1 MKGLLRIVGLFLPHF
16 FAAALSCRK
25 STDKRLIKFFL
36 PYGMMRRRMLDV
48 FGEEV
53 GSDVKDRG
61 FSGLVRSVCPYG
73 LVLWWDDDGKN
84 VRPALVAARDAGGRP
99 ASVKVGTQGL
109 ESRLDALCAE
119 MRESSERLELIVL
132 RALTGR
138 ADARKAEMEP

>member
-1 MKGLLRIVGLFLPHF
+1 MRGLLRIVGLFLPHF
-16 FAAALSCRK
+16 FAAVLSCRK

-53 GSDVKDRG
+53 GPMEKDRG
-61 FSGLVRSVCPYG
+61 LSGLFRSVCPYG

-84 VRPALVAARDAGGRP
+84 VRPAPVAASGAGGRP
-99 ASVKVGTQGL
+99 ASVKVDTKGL
-109 ESRLDALCAE
+109 ESRLDALRAE
-119 MRESSERLELIVL
+119 MRESNERLELVVL

-138 ADARKAEMEP
+138 SGK

>member
-36 PYGMMRRRMLDV
+36 PYGMMRRRMRDV

-53 GSDVKDRG
+53 GSKEKDRG
-61 FSGLVRSVCPYG
+61 LSGLFRSACPYG
-73 LVLWWDDDGKN
+73 LVLWWDDDGKD
-84 VRPALVAARDAGGRP
+84 VRPAPVAARGAASCP
-99 ASVKVGTQGL
+99 ASVKVDTKGF
-109 ESRLDALCAE
+109 ESRIDALRAE
-119 MRESSERLELIVL
+119 MQEANERLELVIL

-138 ADARKAEMEP
+138 SGK

>member
-36 PYGMMRRRMLDV
+36 PYGMMCRRMLDV

-53 GSDVKDRG
+53 GSREKDRG
-61 FSGLVRSVCPYG
+61 LSGLFRSACPYG
-73 LVLWWDDDGKN
+73 LVLWWDDDWKD
-84 VRPALVAARDAGGRP
+84 VRPAPVAASGAGGCP
-99 ASVKVGTQGL
+99 ASVKVDKKGL
-109 ESRLDALCAE
+109 ESRLDALRAE
-119 MRESSERLELIVL
+119 MRESNERLELVVL

-138 ADARKAEMEP
+138 AGQ

>member
-25 STDKRLIKFFL
+25 PKDKRLIKFFL
-36 PYGMMRRRMLDV
+36 PYGMMRCRMLDV

-53 GSDVKDRG
+53 GSREKDQG
-61 FSGLVRSVCPYG
+61 FSGLVRAVCPYG

-84 VRPALVAARDAGGRP
+84 ARPASVVARGAASCP
-99 ASVKVGTQGL
+99 ASVKVDTKGF
-109 ESRLDALCAE
+109 ESRIDALRAE
-119 MRESSERLELIVL
+119 MQEANERLELVIL

-138 ADARKAEMEP
+138 AGQ